1 MQFQFIKVV
10 FTSIIIIKEVCL
22 RKVAHRKGSA
32 ERCLKTTNWSMTIFF
47 FGLKLAQKIKSQEL
61 FCHERM
67 WVIRVNWFAP
77 CNNQTSQLHAH

>member
-1 MQFQFIKVV
+1 MKFKFMKVV
-10 FTSIIIIKEVCL
+10 FTSIITKELCL

-32 ERCLKTTNWSMTIFF
+32 ECCLKTTNWSMTFF

-61 FCHERM
+61 FCHECM

-77 CNNQTSQLHAH
+77 CGNQTSQLRAH

>member
-10 FTSIIIIKEVCL
+10 FTSIIIVKEVCL

-32 ERCLKTTNWSMTIFF
+32 ERRLKTTNWSMTIF

-61 FCHERM
+61 FL
-67 WVIRVNWFAP
+67 P
-77 CNNQTSQLHAH
+77 

>member
-1 MQFQFIKVV
+1 MQLQFIKVV
-10 FTSIIIIKEVCL
+10 FTSISIVIKEVRL
-22 RKVAHRKGSA
+22 RKGSA

-47 FGLKLAQKIKSQEL
+47 GLKLAQKIKSQEL
-61 FCHERM
+61 FCHECM